1 MPKPGE
7 KHWWTPHKVVDIRD
21 SIMGSTRGY
30 DLKVQWG
37 KDEKGKP
44 YEDSWEP
51 SNNITKSSLYLFNR
65 FKKTD
70 VFKNY
75 MDERGQGKVEEPVPK
90 PKKVRFV
97 YEDEDKSPAKEH
109 KLDENLAGRTRSG
122 LVRGIWRKGDQKAY
136 SINAGKTF
144 SKNQSIFLQDDEV
157 SPEDFAKLNFG
168 EYFGQVPT
176 YLDKEQ
182 QDQIFA
188 AFVQADLDDL
198 EQVESYEDHT
208 DFTSFQDDD
217 ISIEKCIHKSM
228 DTACYTYNFDKQEIA
243 ELSQNLKSSPEGGKP
258 RGNSSAAETSRVQG
272 MQGGSPSE
280 KASI

>member
-1 MPKPGE
+1 MNK
-7 KHWWTPHKVVDIRD
+7 
-21 SIMGSTRGY
+21 
-30 DLKVQWG
+30 
-37 KDEKGKP
+37 
-44 YEDSWEP
+44 
-51 SNNITKSSLYLFNR
+51 
-65 FKKTD
+65 
-70 VFKNY
+70 
-75 MDERGQGKVEEPVPK
+75 RGQGKVDEPGPK
-90 PKKVRFV
+90 TKKVRFV
-97 YEDEDKSPAKEH
+97 YEDNDKSPAKEH
-109 KLDENLAGRTRSG
+109 KVEENLAGKTRSG
-122 LVRGIWRKGDQKAY
+122 LVRGIWRKDGEKAY

-144 SKNQSIFLQDDEV
+144 SKNQSITLQDDEV

-208 DFTSFQDDD
+208 DFTSFEDDD

-228 DTACYTYNFDKQEIA
+228 DTACYTYNFDEQEIA

-280 KASI
+280 KAFTSSVKIKDFNPDSEKFERTKSDKGSKSSNMIL